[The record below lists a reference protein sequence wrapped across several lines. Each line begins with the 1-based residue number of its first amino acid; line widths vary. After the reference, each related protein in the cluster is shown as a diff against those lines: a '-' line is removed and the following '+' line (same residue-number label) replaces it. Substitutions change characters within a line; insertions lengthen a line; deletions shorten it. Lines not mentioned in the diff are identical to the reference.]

1 MEIET
6 NPRRRQTK
14 MTEYLFQLTY
24 VRHRVFLLTIRMFS
38 AAGLQGVRQR
48 TLAAA
53 EIILHAV
60 QPQPSD

>member
-1 MEIET
+1 
-6 NPRRRQTK
+6 
-14 MTEYLFQLTY
+14 
-24 VRHRVFLLTIRMFS
+24 LLTIRMFS